1 MKTKVQIKLDLR
13 FKVMEDFLKK
23 TRIVRNELYFS
34 PLDVFRSAHKPHLKD
49 LIKEDLWY
57 I

>member
-1 MKTKVQIKLDLR
+1 MKARVKIKLDLR
-13 FKVMEDFLKK
+13 FKAMEDFLKK

-34 PLDVFRSAHKPHLKD
+34 PLDAFRSAHKPHLKH